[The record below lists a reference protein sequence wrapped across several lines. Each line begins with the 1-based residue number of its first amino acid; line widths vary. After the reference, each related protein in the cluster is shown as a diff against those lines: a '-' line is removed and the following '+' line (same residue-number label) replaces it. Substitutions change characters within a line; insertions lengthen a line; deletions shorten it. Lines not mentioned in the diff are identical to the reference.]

1 MLDITGHILTAVVVG
16 VVMADEQ
23 QPVMSR
29 SRTMMSP
36 LPVKEMTIEST
47 SLTPPISR
55 FDSSTVV
62 HSAGV
67 SISRY
72 KHTQACTLHSFSP
85 KHTTFD
91 SPWLERGSFLGSQSL
106 EPEWCWLPSARRSL
120 TASDCHTTSVSGFVL
135 VSRTRAACLAHVAA
149 EVGSGLEKQFQN
161 ERTSRECDF

>member
-1 MLDITGHILTAVVVG
+1 MVQLMCSLAVTEKSVWPASRFSMLDITGHILTAVVVG

-106 EPEWCWLPSARRSL
+106 EPEWCWLPSARRSP
-120 TASDCHTTSVSGFVL
+120 TASESL
-135 VSRTRAACLAHVAA
+135 VPGR
-149 EVGSGLEKQFQN
+149 GS
-161 ERTSRECDF
+161 SP